1 MNIQRASSASGKI
14 ILVGEYAVVFGYPG
28 IALPA
33 ENRINI
39 SFTESQNNESSTIL
53 WNDDTTNDHWREYT
67 KKVAKLIEEKT
78 GKHGVYDIT
87 NQIPLGRGMGSST
100 AIVIAMT
107 KASIGDDEK
116 TAKDIEDTVNPG
128 NSGLDF
134 TVIWNEKSVL
144 FKKGDVP
151 TFIELPSDLLKNAT
165 LIDTGAR
172 SESTA
177 ELVAWVKSR
186 YEYHAREKSHSI
198 ISRKNSTHG
207 SGYLPA
213 VDDHNKVHDAIETIG
228 SCAERILKG
237 EPLKDIVKD
246 HHRAQVALGVVPKKT
261 EEIIAE
267 IEANG
272 GCAKVLGAGGRAGGG
287 GMVLDL
293 R

>member
-1 MNIQRASSASGKI
+1 M
-14 ILVGEYAVVFGYPG
+14 VGEYAVVFGYQG

-53 WNDDTTNDHWREYT
+53 WNDDTTNDHWREYA
-67 KKVAKLIEEKT
+67 KKVADCIEEKT

-107 KASIGDDEK
+107 KASVGDDEK

-151 TFIELPSDLLKNAT
+151 TFIDLPSDLLKNAT

-177 ELVAWVKSR
+177 ELVAWVKNK
-186 YEYHAREKSHSI
+186 YSHQ
-198 ISRKNSTHG
+198 KASTT
-207 SGYLPA
+207 LPA
-213 VDDHNKVHDAIETIG
+213 VGTPRPSSEEVATQDAIAVIG
-228 SCAERILKG
+228 GCAERILKG
-237 EPLKDIVKD
+237 EPLKDIIKD

-272 GCAKVLGAGGRAGGG
+272 GYAKVLGAGGRTGGG
-287 GMVLDL
+287 GMVLNL